1 MDPVE
6 GQMTGAP
13 TSEAI
18 STKLH
23 RIATRARGMP
33 GVPLRTLA
41 QFIDIAFLREA
52 YRRTRKDGAVGV
64 DRQTAEDYAAD
75 LEGNLQRLLDRA
87 KSGTYRAPPVRRV
100 YIPKG
105 DGAERRPIGIPTFED
120 KMLQRAVTMV
130 LEAVYETEFLDSSY
144 GFRPGRSAHQALQ
157 VLRDGVMSMSG
168 GWVLEVDIRKFF
180 DTLDHRQLRAI
191 LRQRVQDG
199 VLLRLIGKWLHA
211 GVLEDGAV
219 TYPAAG
225 TPQGGVLSPLL
236 ANVFLH
242 EVLDTWFAHV
252 VRPRLKGRA
261 CLVRY
266 ADDVT
271 MVFAREEDAHRVWA
285 VLPKRLAR
293 YGLTLHAAKT
303 RLIKFHPPSGTP
315 EGDRPEPTARPTS
328 FDMLGFTH
336 FWSRSRRGYWVVKR
350 KTAGARLSRA
360 LRAVARWCRQHRHA
374 PLVWQHAALCRKLH
388 GHYGYY
394 GITGNSVAIT
404 RFRWEVRHRWQKWL
418 NRRGARSPMPW
429 PRFERLEQRYPLPG
443 AIAIHSIF
451 RQAAK
456 P

>member
-1 MDPVE
+1 MSGGAVPAREGNEARRDGGSGVGAPRSTEEAGERTRADPGEGRGCRSMDPVE

-199 VLLRLIGKWLHA
+199 VLLRLIGKWFHA
-211 GVLEDGAV
+211 GVLEDGV
-219 TYPAAG
+219 VSYPEAG

-336 FWSRSRRGYWVVKR
+336 FWSGQV
-350 KTAGARLSRA
+350 
-360 LRAVARWCRQHRHA
+360 
-374 PLVWQHAALCRKLH
+374 PF
-388 GHYGYY
+388 
-394 GITGNSVAIT
+394 SV
-404 RFRWEVRHRWQKWL
+404 
-418 NRRGARSPMPW
+418 
-429 PRFERLEQRYPLPG
+429 
-443 AIAIHSIF
+443 
-451 RQAAK
+451 
-456 P
+456 